1 VTGEIYAKFLPQFTE
16 LARDRLQRAY
26 EACAQPDEPT
36 LTAVARELHAIAGE
50 AGLLGL
56 AAIVPIARNAEEHA
70 KRLRDGRAGEDHAGA
85 FVGALDELRAAL
97 DALAALAAPGAPKPG
112 A

>member
-1 VTGEIYAKFLPQFTE
+1 MTSELYAKFLPQFTE
-16 LARDRLQRAY
+16 LARDRVQRAY
-26 EACAQPDEPT
+26 EASARPDEPT
-36 LTAVARELHAIAGE
+36 LTVVARELHTIAGE

-70 KRLRDGRAGEDHAGA
+70 KRLRDDRAGADQAGA

-97 DALAALAAPGAPKPG
+97 DALAASGAPKHG